1 MHCRLKFGFCGNAE
15 VDSDLGQ
22 QRPRSVSRGARVW
35 KEVEADRWK
44 LEKSDSEGGM
54 GQLAGYMGSGEAFPL
69 IQFRIEQLK
78 FLFLQFCC

>member
-1 MHCRLKFGFCGNAE
+1 M
-15 VDSDLGQ
+15 
-22 QRPRSVSRGARVW
+22 W

-44 LEKSDSEGGM
+44 LEKSDSEGAM

-78 FLFLQFCC
+78 FLFLRFCC